1 MIHGI
6 LRLAIPFYRVY
17 SFPAFLMTKPIP
29 PTVVPTQIRPRAG
42 SMLHWHLREQPPEL
56 DGNAGLDEAR
66 CAQAASRA

>member
-1 MIHGI
+1 MIHGS
-6 LRLAIPFYRVY
+6 LRLAIGPSTG

-29 PTVVPTQIRPRAG
+29 PTVVPMQIRPRAG
-42 SMLHWHLREQPPEL
+42 SMLHRHLREQPPEL